1 VYPATSVSG
10 IVCLRFWHAAGLYN
24 RVETQPGLD
33 AFLGNSAGLA
43 SVAIEP
49 LVPWGGAVVPPV
61 QIAPTPLFLLGTGG
75 LRRLEVHARAALM
88 ADIRKLLAG
97 SGFR

>member
-1 VYPATSVSG
+1 LYRS
-10 IVCLRFWHAAGLYN
+10 LRITGLYN

-33 AFLGNSAGLA
+33 AFLGNPAGLT
-43 SVAIEP
+43 SLAIEP
-49 LVPWGGAVVPPV
+49 LLAWARAVVPPG
-61 QIAPTPLFLLGTGG
+61 QHAATPLFLLGTGG

-88 ADIRKLLAG
+88 ADTRKLLAG